1 MNDAARPG
9 TKIDEPT
16 LRLIAAEAFDAFNGG
31 GRHVQSF
38 SARHPQF
45 TLDDAYRVTAFAHA
59 LRVAHGYKPLG
70 RKIGFTNRRI
80 WPEYNVYAPIWG
92 YVYDR
97 TTHDLAQALPLSPYS
112 EPKIEPEIM
121 FGLNS
126 APSPDLDDL
135 GLLTCIAWV
144 ALGFEIVQS
153 IFPAWKFSPAD
164 TVAADALHAA
174 LLIGPR
180 HAVRGREDEWLR
192 TLSTFEIDLYRDGT
206 LMDHGRATNVME
218 GPLSTLR
225 YLMELL
231 ANDPANPPLASGEI
245 ISTGTLTRA
254 LPCSVSEIWTA
265 TPKGIALEDISLRFA
280 AVNGGSGRKGVHG

>member
-1 MNDAARPG
+1 MNDASARSRL
-9 TKIDEPT
+9 DEPT
-16 LRLIAAEAFDAFNGG
+16 LRMIAAEAFDAFNSG
-31 GRHVQSF
+31 GRQVQSF
-38 SARHPQF
+38 SVRHPDF
-45 TLDDAYRVTAFAHA
+45 TLDDAYRVTAQANA
-59 LRVAHGYKPLG
+59 LRVARGYKPIG

-97 TTHDLAQALPLSPYS
+97 TMHDLARPLSLAPYS

-121 FGLNS
+121 FGLSS
-126 APSPDLDDL
+126 APSPGMDDET
-135 GLLTCIAWV
+135 LLTCIDWI

-174 LLIGPR
+174 LLVGPR
-180 HAVRGREDEWLR
+180 HPVRGREDEWLR
-192 TLSTFEIDLYRDGT
+192 TLSTFEIDLSRDGT
-206 LMDHGRATNVME
+206 LMDRGRATNVME

-231 ANDPANPPLASGEI
+231 ANDPVNPPLGAGEI

-254 LPCSVSEIWTA
+254 LPCVSGETWMAKPT
-265 TPKGIALEDISLRFA
+265 GIALGDITLRFA
-280 AVNGGSGRKGVHG
+280 